1 MSRAED
7 AYRSWLNNPYLDAQ
21 TREELEQIK
30 GQTAEIEDRFYQ
42 DLQFGTAG
50 LRGILGAGS
59 NRMNVYTVAAAAEG
73 FARLFLSRGKEQSEK
88 GIAISYDSRHFSR
101 EFAELSARIFAAHGL
116 PVYFS
121 DELRPVPL
129 LSFAIRHFGCGGGIM
144 ITASHNPREY
154 NGFKVYGDDGG
165 QLPEEAAAQVAEE
178 IRKVSDP
185 MKLLRELPSFEAMK
199 KFGMLREIGPELDEA
214 YDRQCLKLA
223 MNPEAVRRHADLKI
237 VYSPLH
243 GCGNKPVRRILAA
256 LGFNAVEVVPE
267 QELPDGDFP
276 TAPYPNPEF
285 REAMEKGI
293 ELAEKVKADLLIATD
308 PDADRMGLAVRTAKG
323 DFVLLSGNEIGCLLM
338 DYILGSKAAA
348 GQMPEQAY
356 CVTTVVSSRL
366 PLMICEHYG
375 VRLYQTLTGFKNIAE
390 VIHEQSDLGQGH
402 FQFAYEESFG
412 YLTGLNVR
420 DKDAVV
426 SSMLIAEMAAVS
438 AAQGETLYER
448 LQKLFQR
455 FRYASEKTLPLTRKG
470 REGLESI
477 AHCMKEIRADKV
489 SFFDK
494 LPLRRVLD
502 YQEKTI
508 TDVATGIVT
517 PFKTTA
523 SNVLVYELEG
533 LDWFACRPSGTEPKL
548 KIYMGAYR
556 TDPGEAEKARDN
568 LADLAAAPI
577 VKLLDQKA

>member
-1 MSRAED
+1 
-7 AYRSWLNNPYLDAQ
+7 
-21 TREELEQIK
+21 
-30 GQTAEIEDRFYQ
+30 
-42 DLQFGTAG
+42 
-50 LRGILGAGS
+50 
-59 NRMNVYTVAAAAEG
+59 MNAYTVAAAAEG

-199 KFGMLREIGPELDEA
+199 KTGILREIGRELDEA

-223 MNPEAVRRHADLKI
+223 MNPEVVRRHADLKI

-293 ELAEKVKADLLIATD
+293 ELAEK
-308 PDADRMGLAVRTAKG
+308 PCRH
-323 DFVLLSGNEIGCLLM
+323 GCEA
-338 DYILGSKAAA
+338 S
-348 GQMPEQAY
+348 PH
-356 CVTTVVSSRL
+356 
-366 PLMICEHYG
+366 P
-375 VRLYQTLTGFKNIAE
+375 
-390 VIHEQSDLGQGH
+390 
-402 FQFAYEESFG
+402 
-412 YLTGLNVR
+412 
-420 DKDAVV
+420 
-426 SSMLIAEMAAVS
+426 
-438 AAQGETLYER
+438 
-448 LQKLFQR
+448 
-455 FRYASEKTLPLTRKG
+455 FRS
-470 REGLESI
+470 
-477 AHCMKEIRADKV
+477 
-489 SFFDK
+489 
-494 LPLRRVLD
+494 
-502 YQEKTI
+502 
-508 TDVATGIVT
+508 
-517 PFKTTA
+517 
-523 SNVLVYELEG
+523 
-533 LDWFACRPSGTEPKL
+533 
-548 KIYMGAYR
+548 
-556 TDPGEAEKARDN
+556 
-568 LADLAAAPI
+568 
-577 VKLLDQKA
+577 